1 MDAVSGVVLYILLW
15 WWVFFMTLP
24 FGARGLA
31 HPEKGQTASAPEK
44 PRLGLKM
51 LVTSLIAMLLWGG
64 AWLII
69 EAGWF
74 SFRDWARIDAL
85 N

>member
-1 MDAVSGVVLYILLW
+1 MDVVSGVVLYILLW

-24 FGARGLA
+24 FGASGLNN
-31 HPEKGQTASAPEK
+31 PEKGQVASAPEK

-51 LVTSLIAMLLWGG
+51 LMTSLIAMLLWGC

-69 EAGWF
+69 EAEWF

>member
-24 FGARGLA
+24 FGARGLEN
-31 HPEKGQTASAPEK
+31 PEKGQVASAPEK
-44 PRLGLKM
+44 PRLSVKM
-51 LVTSLIAMLLWGG
+51 LVTSLIAMLLWAG

-85 N
+85 S

>member
-24 FGARGLA
+24 FGARGLKN
-31 HPEKGQTASAPEK
+31 PEKGQVASAPEK

-51 LVTSLIAMLLWGG
+51 LMTSLIAMLLWGC

-74 SFRDWARIDAL
+74 SFRDWARIDAR